1 MLYEKSHLPQ
11 GHMEKQEIEMK
22 WKLEMG
28 TGNWKLETQ
37 SLSCCSHSNVVGFA
51 LATQL

>member
-1 MLYEKSHLPQ
+1 MLYEKSYLPQ

-28 TGNWKLETQ
+28 TGNWKRNL
-37 SLSCCSHSNVVGFA
+37 LAVVVIQM
-51 LATQL
+51 LLVLP